1 MTNTSIYQDISERTG
16 GAIYIG
22 ITGPCR
28 TGKSTFIRRFMEK
41 AVLPNMSNNFEKERA
56 RDELPLIGQGKIITT
71 TEPKFVP
78 SRPAELQVGEN
89 VKFKMRLI
97 DCVGYIVE
105 GAEGTNDGDEPR
117 MVNTPWSDKPMP
129 LAAAALTGTNK
140 VINDHSTIAI
150 AMTTD
155 GTITD
160 IPRENYVDA
169 EEDIVAELKKSS
181 KPFIMVLNTA
191 NPYSPETDALREEL
205 EGKYEVPVRIANCA
219 QLKDDDIN
227 DLLESLLYEFPVNE
241 ININIPRWLEG
252 LDNEHWLKSSII
264 DTLLKLT
271 DQTGNLRG
279 IPVCAAELENN
290 EYIRKAYIGDISAGS
305 GDAEIDV
312 AMNDDLFYKVLSE
325 TIDMDIKGDYELI
338 SIMKELSAVRA
349 EYNKISP
356 ALADVKRKGYG
367 IVGPAFDDIVLDE
380 PEVFKHGSRY
390 GIKIKAHGE
399 AINMIK
405 TDVETEVA
413 PIVGTE
419 EQSKEFIDDILS
431 TYKTDRQKIWEL
443 NLFGRTLDTLVNEGM
458 HNKIYTMPE
467 DAQMKLQESLQKIL
481 NEGSGGL
488 ICIIL

>member
-1 MTNTSIYQDISERTG
+1 MTNTSIYQDISERTS

-28 TGKSTFIRRFMEK
+28 TGKSTFIRRFMES
-41 AVLPNMSNNFEKERA
+41 AVLPNMTNGFEKERA

-78 SRPAELQVGEN
+78 SRPAEIQLGEN

-97 DCVGYIVE
+97 DCVGYIVD
-105 GAEGTNDGDEPR
+105 GAEGTSDGDEPR

-140 VINDHSTIAI
+140 VINDHSTVAV

-155 GTITD
+155 GSITD
-160 IPRENYVDA
+160 IPRENYVEA
-169 EEDIVAELKKSS
+169 EEDIVAELKRSG
-181 KPFIMVLNTA
+181 KPFVMVLNTA
-191 NPYSPETDALREEL
+191 NPYSPDTASLRAEL
-205 EGKYEVPVRIANCA
+205 EEKYGVPVKTANCA

-227 DLLESLLYEFPVNE
+227 ELLESLLYEFPVNE
-241 ININIPRWLEG
+241 ISVNIPRWLEG
-252 LDNEHWLKSSII
+252 LDNGHWLKSSII
-264 DTLLKLT
+264 DTLTALT
-271 DQTGNLRG
+271 DIAANLRS
-279 IPVCAAELENN
+279 VSECAAKLEEN
-290 EYIRKAYIGDISAGS
+290 EYIRKVYIGDISAGS
-305 GDAEIDV
+305 GNAEIDV
-312 AMNDDLFYKVLSE
+312 AMNDDLFYRVLSE

-338 SIMKELSAVRA
+338 SIMKELSAVRN

-356 ALADVKRKGYG
+356 ALSDVKRKGYG
-367 IVGPAFDDIVLDE
+367 IVGPAFDDIILDE

-405 TDVETEVA
+405 TDIETEVA

-419 EQSKEFIDDILS
+419 EQSKEFIDDILN

-458 HNKIYTMPE
+458 RNKIYTMPE
-467 DAQMKLQESLQKIL
+467 DAQMKLQETLQKIL

>member
-1 MTNTSIYQDISERTG
+1 MTNPDIYQDISERTG

-28 TGKSTFIRRFMEK
+28 TGKSTFIRHFMEK
-41 AVLPNMSNNFEKERA
+41 SVLPNMSIQAEKDRA
-56 RDELPLIGQGKIITT
+56 RDELPLIGQGRIITT

-78 SRPAELQVGEN
+78 SKPAEVQVSDSI
-89 VKFKMRLI
+89 KFKMRLI
-97 DCVGYIVE
+97 DCVGYIVD
-105 GAEGTNDGDEPR
+105 GAEGITDGVGAR

-129 LAAAALTGTNK
+129 LEDAARLGTNK
-140 VINDHSTIAI
+140 VINDHSTVAV

-160 IPRENYVDA
+160 IPRENYIKA
-169 EEDIVAELKKSS
+169 EEDIIAELKKTH
-181 KPFIMVLNTA
+181 KPFVIVLNTA
-191 NPYSPETDALREEL
+191 NPYSAETDLLRKEL
-205 EGKYEVPVRIANCA
+205 EDKYSVPVFAINCA
-219 QLKDDDIN
+219 QLRDDDIN
-227 DLLESLLYEFPVNE
+227 TILEGLLFEFPVNE
-241 ININIPRWLEG
+241 ITVNIPKWIEV
-252 LDNEHWLKSSII
+252 LDSEHWLKKSII
-264 DTLLKLT
+264 DSLLSITEKT
-271 DQTGNLRG
+271 AELRG
-279 IPVCAAELENN
+279 IADSAAELETN
-290 EYIRKAYIGDISAGS
+290 EYIRKAYVGDISAGS

-312 AMNDDLFYKVLSE
+312 SMQDDLFYTVLSE
-325 TIDMDIKGDYELI
+325 TINIDIKGDYELI
-338 SIMKELSAVRA
+338 NIMKELSSVKN
-349 EYNKISP
+349 EYEKISS

-367 IVGPAFDDIVLDE
+367 IVGPTFEDIVLDE

-405 TDVETEVA
+405 TDIETEVA

-419 EQSKEFIDDILS
+419 EQSKEFIDDILN
-431 TYKTDRQKIWEL
+431 TYKTDKEKIWEL

-458 HNKIYTMPE
+458 NNKIYTMPE
-467 DAQMKLQESLQKIL
+467 DAQLKLQESLQKIL

>member
-169 EEDIVAELKKSS
+169 EEDIVAELKKSG

-264 DTLLKLT
+264 DTLIKLT

>member
-169 EEDIVAELKKSS
+169 EEDIVAELKKSG

-205 EGKYEVPVRIANCA
+205 GGKYEVPVRIANCA

>member
-1 MTNTSIYQDISERTG
+1 MTNPDIYQDISERTG

-41 AVLPNMSNNFEKERA
+41 SVLPNMSIQAEKDRA
-56 RDELPLIGQGKIITT
+56 RDELPLIGQGRIITT

-78 SRPAELQVGEN
+78 SKPAEVQVSDSI
-89 VKFKMRLI
+89 KFKMRLI
-97 DCVGYIVE
+97 DCVGYIVD
-105 GAEGTNDGDEPR
+105 GAEGITDGDGAR

-129 LAAAALTGTNK
+129 LEDAARLGTNK
-140 VINDHSTIAI
+140 VINDHSTVAV

-160 IPRENYVDA
+160 IPRENYIKA
-169 EEDIVAELKKSS
+169 EEDIIAELKKTN
-181 KPFIMVLNTA
+181 KPFVIVLNTA
-191 NPYSPETDALREEL
+191 NPYSAETDLLRKEL
-205 EGKYEVPVRIANCA
+205 EDKYSVPVFAINCA
-219 QLKDDDIN
+219 QLRDDDIN
-227 DLLESLLYEFPVNE
+227 TILEGLLFEFPVNE
-241 ININIPRWLEG
+241 ITVNIPKWIEV
-252 LDNEHWLKSSII
+252 LDSEHWLKKSII
-264 DTLLKLT
+264 DSLLSITEKT
-271 DQTGNLRG
+271 AELRG
-279 IPVCAAELENN
+279 IADSAAELETN
-290 EYIRKAYIGDISAGS
+290 EYIRKAYVGDISAGS

-312 AMNDDLFYKVLSE
+312 SMQDDLFYTVLSE
-325 TIDMDIKGDYELI
+325 TINIDIKGDYELI
-338 SIMKELSAVRA
+338 NIMKELSSVKN
-349 EYNKISP
+349 EYEKISS

-367 IVGPAFDDIVLDE
+367 IVGPTLEDIVLDE

-405 TDVETEVA
+405 TDIETEVA

-419 EQSKEFIDDILS
+419 EQSKEFIDDILN
-431 TYKTDRQKIWEL
+431 TYKTDKEKIWEL

-458 HNKIYTMPE
+458 NNKIYTMPE
-467 DAQMKLQESLQKIL
+467 DAQLKLQESLQKIL

>member
-1 MTNTSIYQDISERTG
+1 MTNTSIYQDISERTS

-28 TGKSTFIRRFMEK
+28 TGKSTFIRRFMET
-41 AVLPNMSNNFEKERA
+41 AVLPNMNNGFEKERA

-78 SRPAELQVGEN
+78 SKPAELQIGEN

-105 GAEGTNDGDEPR
+105 GAEGTTDGDEAR

-140 VINDHSTIAI
+140 VINDHSTVAV

-155 GTITD
+155 GSITD
-160 IPRENYVDA
+160 IPRENYVEA
-169 EEDIVAELKKSS
+169 EEDIVAELKKSG
-181 KPFIMVLNTA
+181 KPFVMVLNTA
-191 NPYSPETDALREEL
+191 NPYSPDTALLRAEL
-205 EGKYEVPVRIANCA
+205 EEKYGVPVKIMNCA

-227 DLLESLLYEFPVNE
+227 GLLESLLYEFPVNE
-241 ININIPRWLEG
+241 INISIPRWLES
-252 LDNEHWLKSSII
+252 LDSGHWLKSSMIE
-264 DTLLKLT
+264 TLAGLT
-271 DQTGNLRG
+271 DIATNLRS
-279 IPVCAAELENN
+279 VSACAAKLEEN
-290 EYIRKAYIGDISAGS
+290 EYIRKVYLGDISAGN
-305 GDAEIDV
+305 GGAEIDV
-312 AMNDDLFYKVLSE
+312 AMNDELFYKVLSE
-325 TIDMDIKGDYELI
+325 MINMDIKGDYELI
-338 SIMKELSAVRA
+338 SIMKELSALRA

-356 ALADVKRKGYG
+356 ALSDVKRKGYG
-367 IVGPAFDDIVLDE
+367 IVGPAFDDIILDE

-405 TDVETEVA
+405 TDIETEVA

-419 EQSKEFIDDILS
+419 EQSKEFIDDILN

>member
-1 MTNTSIYQDISERTG
+1 
-16 GAIYIG
+16 
-22 ITGPCR
+22 
-28 TGKSTFIRRFMEK
+28 
-41 AVLPNMSNNFEKERA
+41 
-56 RDELPLIGQGKIITT
+56 
-71 TEPKFVP
+71 
-78 SRPAELQVGEN
+78 
-89 VKFKMRLI
+89 
-97 DCVGYIVE
+97 
-105 GAEGTNDGDEPR
+105 
-117 MVNTPWSDKPMP
+117 
-129 LAAAALTGTNK
+129 
-140 VINDHSTIAI
+140 
-150 AMTTD
+150 
-155 GTITD
+155 
-160 IPRENYVDA
+160 
-169 EEDIVAELKKSS
+169 
-181 KPFIMVLNTA
+181 
-191 NPYSPETDALREEL
+191 
-205 EGKYEVPVRIANCA
+205 
-219 QLKDDDIN
+219 
-227 DLLESLLYEFPVNE
+227 
-241 ININIPRWLEG
+241 
-252 LDNEHWLKSSII
+252 
-264 DTLLKLT
+264 
-271 DQTGNLRG
+271 
-279 IPVCAAELENN
+279 
-290 EYIRKAYIGDISAGS
+290 
-305 GDAEIDV
+305 
-312 AMNDDLFYKVLSE
+312 MNDDLFYKVLSE

>member
-169 EEDIVAELKKSS
+169 EEDIVAELKKSG

-264 DTLLKLT
+264 DTLIKLT
-271 DQTGNLRG
+271 DQTGNLRV

>member
-1 MTNTSIYQDISERTG
+1 MTSTNIYQDISERTS

-41 AVLPNMSNNFEKERA
+41 AVLPNMTSSFEKERA

-78 SRPAELQVGEN
+78 SRPAEIQIGEN
-89 VKFKMRLI
+89 IKFKMRLI

-105 GAEGTNDGDEPR
+105 GAEGTSGNDGVR
-117 MVNTPWSDKPMP
+117 MVNTPWSDKPMT
-129 LAAAALTGTNK
+129 LEAAAITGTNK
-140 VINDHSTIAI
+140 VINDHSTIALM
-150 AMTTD
+150 MTTD
-155 GTITD
+155 GSITD
-160 IPRENYVDA
+160 IPRENYIEA
-169 EEDIVAELKKSS
+169 EEDIVNELKKSN
-181 KPFIMVLNTA
+181 KPFIIVLNSS
-191 NPYSPETDALREEL
+191 NPYGSETEMLREEL
-205 EGKYEVPVRIANCA
+205 ENKYEVPVKTINCS
-219 QLKDDDIN
+219 QLKDEDIN
-227 DLLESLLYEFPVNE
+227 LVLESLLYEFPVSE
-241 ININIPRWLEG
+241 ISINIPRWLES
-252 LDNEHWLKSSII
+252 LDNGHWLKKAVI
-264 DTLLKLT
+264 DTLLKLA
-271 DQTGNLRG
+271 DSADNLRG
-279 IPVCAAELENN
+279 IPQCISMLEDN
-290 EYIRKAYIGDISAGS
+290 EYIRKAYIGNVSAGS

-325 TIDMDIKGDYELI
+325 TIGIDINGDYELI
-338 SIMKELSAVRA
+338 DIMKELS
-349 EYNKISP
+349 EIKGKYSKIES
-356 ALADVKRKGYG
+356 ALNDVSRKGYG
-367 IVGPAFDDIVLDE
+367 IVGPSFDEIVLDE

-405 TDVETEVA
+405 TDIETEVA

-419 EQSKEFIDDILS
+419 EQSKEFINDILN
-431 TYKTDRQKIWEL
+431 TYKTDREKIWEL

-467 DAQMKLQESLQKIL
+467 DAQLKLQESLCKIL

>member
-1 MTNTSIYQDISERTG
+1 MTNTSIYQDISERTS

-28 TGKSTFIRRFMEK
+28 TGKSTFIRRFMET
-41 AVLPNMSNNFEKERA
+41 AVLPNMNNGFEKERA

-78 SRPAELQVGEN
+78 SRPAELQIGEN

-97 DCVGYIVE
+97 DCVGYIVD
-105 GAEGTNDGDEPR
+105 GAEGTTDGDEPR

-155 GTITD
+155 GSITD
-160 IPRENYVDA
+160 IPRENYEEA
-169 EEDIVAELKKSS
+169 EEDIVDELKKSG
-181 KPFIMVLNTA
+181 KPFIMVLNTSK
-191 NPYSPETDALREEL
+191 PCSPDTEALRSEL
-205 EGKYEVPVRIANCA
+205 EEKYGVPVKTANCA

-227 DLLESLLYEFPVNE
+227 ELLKSLLYEFPVNE
-241 ININIPRWLEG
+241 ISINIPRWLEG
-252 LDNEHWLKSSII
+252 LDNSHWLKSSII
-264 DTLLKLT
+264 DTLVAIT
-271 DQTGNLRG
+271 DITGNLRS
-279 IPVCAAELENN
+279 IPDCATRLEDN

-312 AMNDDLFYKVLSE
+312 AMNDDLFYRVLSE

-349 EYNKISP
+349 EYSKISS
-356 ALADVKRKGYG
+356 ALSDVKRKGYG
-367 IVGPAFDDIVLDE
+367 IVGPAFDDIILDE

-405 TDVETEVA
+405 TDIETEVA

-419 EQSKEFIDDILS
+419 EQSKEFIDDILN

>member
-169 EEDIVAELKKSS
+169 EEDIVAELKKSG

-264 DTLLKLT
+264 DTLLKFT

>member
-169 EEDIVAELKKSS
+169 EEDIVAELKKSG

-264 DTLLKLT
+264 DTLIKLT

-467 DAQMKLQESLQKIL
+467 DAQMKLQESLQNIL

>member
-56 RDELPLIGQGKIITT
+56 RDELPLIEQGKIITT

-169 EEDIVAELKKSS
+169 EEDIVAELKKSG

-367 IVGPAFDDIVLDE
+367 IVGPAFDDIVL
-380 PEVFKHGSRY
+380 EVFKHGSRY

>member
-169 EEDIVAELKKSS
+169 EEDIVAELKKSG

>member
-140 VINDHSTIAI
+140 VINDHSSIAI

-169 EEDIVAELKKSS
+169 EEDIVAELKKSG

>member
-169 EEDIVAELKKSS
+169 EEDIVAELKKSG

-419 EQSKEFIDDILS
+419 EQSKEFTDDILS

>member
-71 TEPKFVP
+71 TEPKFGP

-169 EEDIVAELKKSS
+169 EEDIVAELKKSG

>member
-1 MTNTSIYQDISERTG
+1 MTNTNIYQDISERTG

-41 AVLPNMSNNFEKERA
+41 AVLPNMTDEFEKERA
-56 RDELPLIGQGKIITT
+56 TDELPLIGAGKMITT

-78 SRPAELQVGEN
+78 SRPAEIKAGDNLR
-89 VKFKMRLI
+89 FKMRLI
-97 DCVGYIVE
+97 DCVGYIVD
-105 GAEGTNDGDEPR
+105 GAEGILEEDEPR
-117 MVNTPWSDKPMP
+117 MVSTPWSDKPMP

-155 GTITD
+155 GSITD
-160 IPRENYVDA
+160 IPRENYVEA
-169 EEDIVAELKKSS
+169 EEDIVDTLKKSG
-181 KPFIMVLNTA
+181 KPFIMVLNSA
-191 NPYSPETDALREEL
+191 NPYSPETDALRAEL
-205 EGKYEVPVRIANCA
+205 EEKYQIPVKTADCA
-219 QLKDDDIN
+219 RLKDEDIN
-227 DLLESLLYEFPVNE
+227 ELMESLLYEFPVNE

-252 LDNEHWLKSSII
+252 LENGHWLKSSII
-264 DTLLKLT
+264 STLLSLTEKTAKLREIQ
-271 DQTGNLRG
+271 DC
-279 IPVCAAELENN
+279 VSELEEN
-290 EYIRKAYIGDISAGS
+290 EYVRKAYIGDISAGNGS
-305 GDAEIDV
+305 ADIDV
-312 AMNDDLFYKVLSE
+312 AMNDSLFYNVLSE
-325 TIDMDIKGDYELI
+325 TIGMDIKGDYELI
-338 SIMKELSAVRA
+338 SIMKELSEIKN
-349 EYNKISP
+349 EYGKISP

-367 IVGPAFDDIVLDE
+367 IVGPVFEDITLEE

-390 GIKIKAHGE
+390 GIRIKAKGE

-405 TDVETEVA
+405 TDIETEVA

-419 EQSKEFIDDILS
+419 EQSKEFIEDILN
-431 TYKTDRQKIWEL
+431 TYRTDKNKIWEL
-443 NLFGRTLDTLVNEGM
+443 NLFGRTLDTLVNEGR
-458 HNKIYTMPE
+458 NKKIYTIPE

>member
-1 MTNTSIYQDISERTG
+1 MTENSIYQDISERTG

-41 AVLPNMSNNFEKERA
+41 AVLPNMSDSFEKERA
-56 RDELPLIGQGKIITT
+56 TDELPLIGQGKIITT

-78 SRPAELQVGEN
+78 SRPADIQLGDN

-97 DCVGYIVE
+97 DCVGYIVD
-105 GAEGTNDGDEPR
+105 GAEGTTDGNEPR

-129 LAAAALTGTNK
+129 LASAALLGTNK

-160 IPRENYVDA
+160 IPRENYVKA
-169 EEDIVAELKKSS
+169 EEDIIAELKRSG
-181 KPFIMVLNTA
+181 KPFIIVLNTA
-191 NPYSPETDALREEL
+191 DLYSAETDSMRAEL
-205 EGKYEVPVRIANCA
+205 EKKYDVPVKALNCA
-219 QLKDDDIN
+219 QLKDEDISS
-227 DLLESLLYEFPVNE
+227 LLESLLYEFPVNE
-241 ININIPRWLEG
+241 ISINIPKWLEG
-252 LDNEHWLKSSII
+252 LDSGHWLKSSVT
-264 DTLLKLT
+264 DTLLALT
-271 DQTGNLRG
+271 QLGGSLRE
-279 IPVCAAELENN
+279 IQDSASELEKN
-290 EYIRKAYIGDISAGS
+290 EYIRKAYIGEISAGS

-312 AMNDDLFYKVLSE
+312 AMNDDLFYRVLSE
-325 TIDMDIKGDYELI
+325 TIDMEIKDDYELI
-338 SIMKELSAVRA
+338 SIMKELSGIRS
-349 EYNKISP
+349 EYGKLKP

-367 IVGPAFDDIVLDE
+367 IVGPAFEDIVLDE
-380 PEVFKHGSRY
+380 PEVFRHGSRY
-390 GIKIKAHGE
+390 GIRIKAHGE

-405 TDVETEVA
+405 TDIETEVA

-419 EQSKEFIDDILS
+419 EQSKEFINDIIG

-458 HNKIYTMPE
+458 NNKIYTMPE
-467 DAQMKLQESLQKIL
+467 DAQLKLQESLQKIL

>member
-1 MTNTSIYQDISERTG
+1 
-16 GAIYIG
+16 
-22 ITGPCR
+22 
-28 TGKSTFIRRFMEK
+28 
-41 AVLPNMSNNFEKERA
+41 
-56 RDELPLIGQGKIITT
+56 
-71 TEPKFVP
+71 
-78 SRPAELQVGEN
+78 
-89 VKFKMRLI
+89 MRLI

>member
-105 GAEGTNDGDEPR
+105 GAEGTNDGDEPM
-117 MVNTPWSDKPMP
+117 MVNTPWSDEPMP

-169 EEDIVAELKKSS
+169 EEDIVAELKKSG